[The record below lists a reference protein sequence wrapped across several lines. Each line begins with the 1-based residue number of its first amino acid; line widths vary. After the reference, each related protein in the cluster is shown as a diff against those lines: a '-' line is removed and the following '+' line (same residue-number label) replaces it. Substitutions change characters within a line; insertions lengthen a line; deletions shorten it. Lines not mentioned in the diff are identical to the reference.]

1 MIVCMHVVAG
11 LTLEL
16 NIEQSEYMP
25 ALAQDAGVKI
35 VIHERGSYPIPED
48 AGLSL
53 PPGMKTSIGL
63 DKVTRARLKVL
74 TSVNACIRKLLNK
87 SEHSSYV
94 L

>member
-1 MIVCMHVVAG
+1 MTMCMHVVSG

-16 NIEQSEYMP
+16 NIEQDDYIP

-35 VIHERGSYPIPED
+35 VIHERGTYPIPED

-63 DKVTRARLKVL
+63 DKVKRSGHK
-74 TSVNACIRKLLNK
+74 
-87 SEHSSYV
+87 
-94 L
+94 